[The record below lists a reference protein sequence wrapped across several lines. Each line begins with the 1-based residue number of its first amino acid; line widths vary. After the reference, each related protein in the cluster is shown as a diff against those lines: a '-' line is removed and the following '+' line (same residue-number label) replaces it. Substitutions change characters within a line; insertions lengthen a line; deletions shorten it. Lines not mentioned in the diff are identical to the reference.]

1 MVERLALTMKDRG
14 IKLEVFDAGMVSL
27 RQGLPAD
34 RAPGGAQVLQP
45 PRRQPQRRPATLAS
59 LAHSVQSLPPDS
71 TWAATRLGQFQLPI
85 NAAAIVAG
93 GHVRVGIEDPLF
105 FHYDKTIPATNENL
119 VWTIVR
125 IATEPQRPLTT
136 ATEARA
142 LVALDAPS
150 G

>member
-1 MVERLALTMKDRG
+1 
-14 IKLEVFDAGMVSL
+14 
-27 RQGLPAD
+27 
-34 RAPGGAQVLQP
+34 
-45 PRRQPQRRPATLAS
+45 
-59 LAHSVQSLPPDS
+59 VQSLPPDS